1 MDMKIECV
9 TFFSTT
15 KKNQIQEVKTYIRCL
30 KCKYKEGLNIFICL
44 PSDAEEIKKPAKAR
58 K

>member
-1 MDMKIECV
+1 MKIECV

-44 PSDAEEIKKPAKAR
+44 PSDAEEMKKPAKAR